1 MSRARKQASFL
12 ARALKRE
19 QGLYDQG
26 REAEMGLWSGH
37 CVLEMQ
43 LVFLSCNTMCK
54 NIAQEEFVQ
63 EGFRLDAKENFLL
76 MN

>member
-1 MSRARKQASFL
+1 
-12 ARALKRE
+12 
-19 QGLYDQG
+19 
-26 REAEMGLWSGH
+26 MGLWSGH